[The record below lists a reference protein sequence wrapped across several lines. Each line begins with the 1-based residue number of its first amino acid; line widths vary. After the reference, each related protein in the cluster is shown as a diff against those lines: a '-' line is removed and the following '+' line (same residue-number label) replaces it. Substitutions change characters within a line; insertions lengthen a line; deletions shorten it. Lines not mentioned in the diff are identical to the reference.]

1 MLGQVIKE
9 RYGFKTKEDGSRNDN
24 EGCEGDQSR
33 DQLSPAEASDRL
45 VSTGTGVRGLRT
57 WNKSGK

>member
-1 MLGQVIKE
+1 MLSQVIKE

-24 EGCEGDQSR
+24 EGCEGDRSR
-33 DQLSPAEASDRL
+33 DRSSPAEAGNRL
-45 VSTGTGVRGLRT
+45 VSTSTGVHGLRT